1 MRRSKTALALLMAG
15 LALVACKSRTDAGA
29 PPCPK
34 VAVLADASHLT
45 VYRDGPGRDLTD
57 VQFEADLGRISG
69 ECIYNRRST
78 NVKVDMKLVV
88 SALRGPA
95 DRNRVAS
102 YAYFVAI
109 VDNKGSVL
117 ARQEFTSQVQFP
129 GDQSRV
135 ATLEELEQT
144 IPIEK
149 NQPGSDF
156 DVYVGF
162 KLTPEQVERNRKRS
176 E

>member
-1 MRRSKTALALLMAG
+1 MVALALA
-15 LALVACKSRTDAGA
+15 ACSSRRDAGA

-34 VAVLADASHLT
+34 VAVLADASHMT

-57 VQFEADLGRISG
+57 VKFEADLGRITG
-69 ECIYNRRST
+69 ECVYNRAST
-78 NVKVDMKLVV
+78 NVMVDMKLVV
-88 SALRGPA
+88 AARRGPA
-95 DRNRVAS
+95 DRDRVAT
-102 YAYFVAI
+102 YTYFVAI
-109 VDNKGSVL
+109 VDNKGNVL
-117 ARQEFTSQVQFP
+117 ARQEFNSQVAFA

-135 ATLEELEQT
+135 ASLEELEQS
-144 IPIEK
+144 IPLEK

-162 KLTPEQVERNRKRS
+162 KLTPEQVERNRARI